1 MENISRKDFLSQ
13 LITLGAVV
21 GLSSKTNF
29 SFGKVAEDDFYKKM
43 VIANNQEVTKLIEA
57 LSNDITE
64 IRRRLGYDFANLSA
78 ALTEPTSQF
87 YQKEEIVP
95 YLDKIMRFLLKS
107 QNEDGTLDLG
117 NLASPPDTAF
127 ILEPLCSA
135 ASILKTSNMASLKDI
150 REMLK
155 TFILKSGE
163 GLRLGGIHTPNHRW
177 VVSAA
182 LARINDLFPDKKYVN
197 RIDEWLS
204 EGIFIDKDGHYL
216 ERSMIYGEVTDRALM
231 TMGRLLKRPKLYE
244 PVRKNLAMTY
254 FYTEPNGDLVCND
267 SRRQDQFV
275 PINILNFYHDYRFF
289 AILDNNA
296 EFAAITKF
304 IENVKGFEEKIMND
318 LLFYFLEEPLYKKT
332 LPQPKSP
339 SVNFEK
345 FFESSNLVRIRKN
358 DTTTTIFGGT
368 DLPLIIGSGRSTSS
382 NLFAFRKGEA
392 ILKYLRY
399 STDFFSTGYFRSK
412 GIKKVD
418 GKYVLNQKI
427 EAPYYQ
433 PLPAKFKRADADYKH
448 SQSTDGRFW
457 NKMDFEHRSQSNIR
471 TLETTITVEDK
482 NGVNELTFTTK
493 GTNGV
498 HVTIEFCFNSGGAF
512 SGLKKIEDSAD
523 NYSLASGSGEYQYG
537 KDIIKIDGGI
547 FKHNRVK
554 SLDGETY
561 TSHFGTL
568 RTEGMHLYLTGITPF
583 EHKITIG

>member
-1 MENISRKDFLSQ
+1 MKKLSTKGFLSQ
-13 LITLGAVV
+13 IVTLAAVV
-21 GLSSKTNF
+21 GLSNKTNF
-29 SFGKVAEDDFYKKM
+29 SFGKSVDDEFYKRM
-43 VIANNQEVTKLIEA
+43 VLANNQEVTKLIVT
-57 LSNDITE
+57 LSIDITE
-64 IRRRLGYDFANLSA
+64 IRRRLGYDLANLSA

-87 YQKEEIVP
+87 YQKEQIVP
-95 YLDKIMRFLLKS
+95 YLDKIMRFLLKA
-107 QNEDGTLDLG
+107 QNEDGTLDIG

-135 ASILKTSNMASLKDI
+135 LKILNINEMTSLNEVKK
-150 REMLK
+150 MLK

-204 EGIFIDKDGHYL
+204 EGVFIDKNGHYL

-231 TMGRLLKRPKLYE
+231 TMGRLLNRPKLYE
-244 PVRKNLAMTY
+244 PVRKNLTMIY

-267 SRRQDQFV
+267 SRRQDQFAS
-275 PINILNFYHDYRFF
+275 INILNFYHDYRFF
-289 AILDNNA
+289 AIHDNNA

-318 LLFYFLEEPLYKKT
+318 LLFYFLEEPLYKKPM
-332 LPQPKSP
+332 PQPKSP

-358 DTTTTIFGGT
+358 ETTTTIFGGT
-368 DLPLIIGSGRSTSS
+368 DLPLIIGSGRSTSP

-418 GKYVLNQKI
+418 GKYILSQKI

-433 PLPAKFKRADADYKH
+433 PLPAKYKRADADYKH

-457 NKMDFEHRSQSNIR
+457 NKMDFEHRPQSNIR
-471 TLETTITVEDK
+471 TLETTITVEEK
-482 NGVNELTFTTK
+482 NGVNELTFSTK
-493 GTNGV
+493 GTDGV
-498 HVTIEFCFNSGGAF
+498 HVTIEFCFNTGGTF
-512 SGLKKIEDSAD
+512 SGLKKLEDSTD
-523 NYSLASGSGEYQYG
+523 NYSLASGSGEYHFG
-537 KDIIKIDGGI
+537 KDSIKIDGGI
-547 FKHNRVK
+547 FEHSKLK
-554 SLDGETY
+554 GLDGEMY

-568 RTEGMHLYLTGITPF
+568 RTEGMHVYFTGITPF
-583 EHKITIG
+583 EHKIVIG

>member
-13 LITLGAVV
+13 LITLGAVI

-29 SFGKVAEDDFYKKM
+29 SFGKTAEDEFYKKM
-43 VIANNQEVTKLIEA
+43 VIANNQEVTKLIEN
-57 LSNDITE
+57 LSTDITE
-64 IRRRLGYDFANLSA
+64 IRRRLGYDLANLSA

-87 YQKEEIVP
+87 YQQEEIVP
-95 YLDKIMRFLLKS
+95 YLYKIVRFLLKA
-107 QNEDGTLDLG
+107 QNEDGTLDIG

-135 ASILKTSNMASLKDI
+135 ANILKANSMSSLKEI
-150 REMLK
+150 KEMLK

-204 EGIFIDKDGHYL
+204 EGVFIDKDGHYL

-244 PVRKNLAMTY
+244 PVRKNLTMTY
-254 FYTEPNGDLVCND
+254 FYAEPNGDLVCND
-267 SRRQDQFV
+267 SRRQDQFA

-289 AILDNNA
+289 AIHDNNA

-318 LLFYFLEEPLYKKT
+318 LLFYFLEEPLYKKP

-339 SVNFEK
+339 SLNFEK

-368 DLPLIIGSGRSTSS
+368 DLPLIIGSGRSTSP

-418 GKYVLNQKI
+418 GKYVLSQKI

-433 PLPAKFKRADADYKH
+433 PLLAKYKRADADYKH

-457 NKMDFEHRSQSNIR
+457 NKMDFEHRPQSNIR
-471 TLETTITVEDK
+471 TLETTITVEEK
-482 NGVNELTFTTK
+482 NGVNELTFSTK
-493 GTNGV
+493 GTDGV
-498 HVTIEFCFNSGGAF
+498 HVTIEFCFNAGGTF
-512 SGLKKIEDSAD
+512 SGLKKMEDSAD
-523 NYSLASGSGEYQYG
+523 NYSLASGSGEYNFG
-537 KDIIKIDGGI
+537 KDTIKIDGGI
-547 FKHNRVK
+547 FKHTK
-554 SLDGETY
+554 LKGLDGEMY

-568 RTEGMHLYLTGITPF
+568 RTEGMHVYCTGITPF
-583 EHKITIG
+583 EHKIMIA